1 MLNLKLSPDVQL
13 CEKFTDYVYKGD
25 NKISEFTIELPEKVG
40 AGYKTRECDIE
51 MRCYLPDGDYMSY
64 MLDTSTLRPTQLI
77 TNDITEEPQSV
88 EIMFIITHGE
98 DVIGKS
104 NSVTLYVLDAPDAG
118 EPLVPR
124 GEADKVIKAQ
134 RQTIATQRLTIEEQT
149 EQIEQDSETIG
160 SLNNQVEELTSENE
174 ELSEQNAVY
183 LDTIDELNKRVPAME
198 TPLPVTPTGETQV
211 IRPSENYA
219 GLASVTVDRVTA
231 AADPDIQPENI
242 KEGVEILGV
251 EGSYNPFPEQSYG
264 GVYILKKNEDGYPE
278 RVLIKDYFAGG
289 ADLVNIFPTNNS
301 NIKANLKELLIK
313 NVSSLTRIN
322 TSNLLVLKTLVVD
335 AETVIPGYG
344 LDNCPALETLL
355 AYKVTT
361 FGTTMV
367 RYCISLKTV
376 HIPNSLISIEYDTF
390 TAYPSS
396 KVLEHVTIE
405 PGFNCN
411 NLNLSNS
418 TLYSV
423 ETIVSWLEALA
434 DRTGETAYT
443 LTMGAT
449 NLNKLTDE
457 QKAIAIGKNWN
468 LA

>member
-40 AGYKTRECDIE
+40 AGYKMRECSIE
-51 MRCYLPDGDYMSY
+51 MRCYLPGGDYMSY

-77 TNDITEEPQSV
+77 TNDITEESQSV
-88 EIMFIITHGE
+88 EIMFIVTHGE

-104 NSVTLYVLDAPDAG
+104 NTVTLYVLDAPDAG
-118 EPLVPR
+118 EQLTPR
-124 GEADKVIKAQ
+124 EEFDKKIREQ
-134 RQTIATQRLTIEEQT
+134 RQTIAAQRLTIEEQT

-160 SLNNQVEELTSENE
+160 SLNNRVVELTSENE

-211 IRPSENYA
+211 IRPSEDYA

-231 AADPDIQPENI
+231 
-242 KEGVEILGV
+242 EGVGFNPDYYKKDETCLGKV
-251 EGSYNPFPEQSYG
+251 GTYNPFPEQSYG
-264 GVYILKKNEDGYPE
+264 GIYITEKTDDGYP
-278 RVLIKDYFAGG
+278 IKLKIVNWD
-289 ADLVNIFPTNNS
+289 ADDIAF
-301 NIKANLKELLIK
+301 ELSSIIK
-313 NVSSLTRIN
+313 NTTYKSTIKEIIFENCKNITYVASLNSCALLEKIVLSGVSRMPDSGAFQ
-322 TSNLLVLKTLVVD
+322 SNPHLKYIDLGKECTYLGYNAFFSDLAIETLMIPGTITGIHAYGCITNSTVLK
-335 AETVIPGYG
+335 
-344 LDNCPALETLL
+344 
-355 AYKVTT
+355 
-361 FGTTMV
+361 
-367 RYCISLKTV
+367 
-376 HIPNSLISIEYDTF
+376 
-390 TAYPSS
+390 
-396 KVLEHVTIE
+396 HVFLGQ
-405 PGFNCN
+405 GFNAN
-411 NLNLSNS
+411 GFNISSS